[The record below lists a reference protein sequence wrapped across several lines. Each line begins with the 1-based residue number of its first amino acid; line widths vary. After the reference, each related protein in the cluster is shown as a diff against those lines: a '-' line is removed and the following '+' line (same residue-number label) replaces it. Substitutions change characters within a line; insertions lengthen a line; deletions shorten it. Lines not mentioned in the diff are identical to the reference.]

1 MTTLDYIC
9 ISALIITMLIGIG
22 CAAYALL
29 YK

>member
-9 ISALIITMLIGIG
+9 IGVLAITMLVGVG
-22 CAAYALL
+22 CAAYVLL

>member
-1 MTTLDYIC
+1 MTLLDYIC
-9 ISALIITMLIGIG
+9 IRTLIITMLIGIG

>member
-1 MTTLDYIC
+1 MTVLDYIC
-9 ISALIITMLIGIG
+9 IGTLIITMLIGIG